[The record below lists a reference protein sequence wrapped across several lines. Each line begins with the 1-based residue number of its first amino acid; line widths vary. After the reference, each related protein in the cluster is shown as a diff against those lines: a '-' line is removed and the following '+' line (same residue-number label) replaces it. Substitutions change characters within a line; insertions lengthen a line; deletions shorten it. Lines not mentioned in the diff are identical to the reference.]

1 MSASNEGV
9 RIDPQGR
16 VVVGGDIDVVSA
28 ASIETALRQAEAQ
41 LADATDAVVIDVSG
55 VRFIDSSGLR
65 ILLAASR
72 RNERA
77 DRRVVLRSPGSSVE
91 RLLGITG
98 TAAMFDLEYDR
109 GDSATG

>member
-1 MSASNEGV
+1 MSANEGV
-9 RIDPQGR
+9 RVDSHGR

-28 ASIETALRQAEAQ
+28 PSIETALRQAEAK
-41 LADATDAVVIDVSG
+41 LGESTDAVVLDVSG

-77 DRRVVLRSPGSSVE
+77 GRRVALRSPASSVE

-98 TAAMFDLEYDR
+98 TAAMFDLEHDQ